1 MKYTKVR
8 NVKSLT
14 RGTSLSAGIDFYVPE
29 FNQELKEE
37 IIKHNHP
44 ENYALFAE
52 GVQVLPHKTIMI
64 PSGIKANPDEG
75 TALICYNK
83 SGVSSLKGLAVMG
96 CVVSP
101 SDGNEIQISLL
112 NTTDE
117 RVMIEEGEKITQ
129 FIEEKVLISEL
140 VEVPIEELYEGES
153 QRGAGA
159 FGSTG
164 TK

>member
-1 MKYTKVR
+1 MKYSKVR

-14 RGTSLSAGIDFYVPE
+14 RGTNLSAGIDFYIPVFDE
-29 FNQELKEE
+29 DLKEE
-37 IIKHNHP
+37 IMKNNNP
-44 ENYALFAE
+44 ANYALFENSIA
-52 GVQVLPHKTIMI
+52 VLPHKTILI
-64 PSGIKANPDEG
+64 PSGIKATPEDG

-96 CVVSP
+96 CIVSA
-101 SDGNEIQISLL
+101 DDKNEIQISLL
-112 NTTDE
+112 NTTND
-117 RVMIEEGEKITQ
+117 RVIIEEGEKITQ

-140 VEVPIEELYEGES
+140 KEVPFEELYDGES